1 MAARGWIDA
10 GIPSANVAGPVPPI
24 TLELVLFILYL
35 FAGPV
40 AWVVYGAAIYSGRR
54 KMLLLRRPPVPYEN
68 PPAKLPRVTIMIPAK
83 DEGERIRACIESAL
97 AQDYEHFD
105 VIAINDRSTDN
116 TGAVMDELAAKNP
129 RLKVIHITQ
138 PPGPGWT
145 GKNNALHTAAA
156 QASGDWLLFVDS
168 DVVLEPDA
176 LSASIA
182 VVIRKK
188 FDLISLLPKLES
200 HSIWESLLVPLAAS
214 AASSMYLIALTNTQ
228 QTKTAFA
235 NGQFLMISRAAYD
248 AIGRHEVVRDRYCE
262 DVEIARLVKEKGLR
276 PRVSWGN
283 DFCAVRMY
291 SSLPAIFRG
300 WSRIYYA
307 ARVGSMWRILAA
319 AAFVIVCGFSAY
331 AALAWG
337 LIRLANPTDHWP
349 GPLAWLIASGIH
361 LGVLTFLVSTLYAW
375 SGNPRRNALL
385 FPIGG
390 TMLLGIMAQALKMCV
405 TKKVEWRGTAYSH
418 TMATTIG
425 QGPNASS

>member
-1 MAARGWIDA
+1 M
-10 GIPSANVAGPVPPI
+10 PPI
-24 TLELVLFILYL
+24 TLELIVFCLYVVL
-35 FAGPV
+35 GPV
-40 AWVVYGAAIYSGRR
+40 AWVVYGLAIYSGRR
-54 KMLLLRRPPVPYEN
+54 KMLLLRRPPI
-68 PPAKLPRVTIMIPAK
+68 PPKDPPPTPPRVTVMIPAK

-97 AQDYEHFD
+97 AQDYPNFR
-105 VIAINDRSTDN
+105 VIAVNDRSTDN
-116 TGAVMDELAAKNP
+116 TGAVMDEIAAKDPN
-129 RLKVIHITQ
+129 LKVIHITD

-145 GKNNALHTAAA
+145 GKNNALHTAAQ
-156 QASGDWLLFVDS
+156 QADGDWLLFVDS
-168 DVVLEPDA
+168 DVILERDA
-176 LSASIA
+176 LSASMA
-182 VVIRKK
+182 VVLRKK

-200 HSIWESLLVPLAAS
+200 HSVWESLLVPLAGA
-214 AASSMYLIALTNTQ
+214 AASSMYLIALTNHQETR
-228 QTKTAFA
+228 TAFA

-248 AIGRHEVVRDRYCE
+248 TIGRHEVVRDRYCE

-307 ARVGSMWRILAA
+307 ARVGSPWRVLAA

-337 LIRLANPTDHWP
+337 LYRLFNATGHWP
-349 GPLAWLIASGIH
+349 GPLAWLIVSGIH
-361 LGVLTFLVSTLYAW
+361 LGILTFHVSTLYAW

-385 FPIGG
+385 FPVGAG
-390 TMLLGIMAQALKMCV
+390 MLLGIFARALRMCV

-425 QGPNASS
+425 TK

>member
-1 MAARGWIDA
+1 MPPVTAELILFVLYL
-10 GIPSANVAGPVPPI
+10 VAGP
-24 TLELVLFILYL
+24 
-35 FAGPV
+35 A
-40 AWVVYGAAIYSGRR
+40 AWFVFGLAIYSGRR
-54 KMLLLRRPPVPYEN
+54 KMLLLHRPPIPYEN
-68 PPAKLPRVTIMIPAK
+68 APKIPPSATIVIPAK

-97 AQDYEHFD
+97 AQDYASFD
-105 VIAINDRSTDN
+105 VIAVDDRSTDN
-116 TGAVMDELAAKNP
+116 TGAVMDELAAKNE
-129 RLKVIHITQ
+129 RLKVIHITE

-145 GKNNALHTAAA
+145 GKNNACNTAAA
-156 QASGDWLLFVDS
+156 QAKGDWLLFVDS
-168 DVVLEPDA
+168 DVVLERDA
-176 LSASIA
+176 LSAAMA
-182 VVIRKK
+182 VVVRKK

-200 HSIWESLLVPLAAS
+200 HSVWESLLVPLAAS

-248 AIGRHEVVRDRYCE
+248 AIGGHETVRDRFCE

-307 ARVGSMWRILAA
+307 ARVGSPWRLLAA
-319 AAFVIVCGFSAY
+319 ATFVVVCGFSVY

-337 LIRLANPTDHWP
+337 FVRLANPTGHWP
-349 GPLAWLIASGIH
+349 GPLAWLTASGIH
-361 LGVLTFLVSTLYAW
+361 LGLLTFFVSTLYAW
-375 SGNPRRNALL
+375 CGNPRRNALM
-385 FPIGG
+385 FPLAGS
-390 TMLLGIMAQALKMCV
+390 MLLGIFARALQMCV

-418 TMATTIG
+418 TMAPTLNSG
-425 QGPNASS
+425 QPRA